1 MYTITIYDYGY
12 AEEQRMEERNDQVQP
27 EQTEQSAPATPEQTK
42 QEPVRGW
49 EAMSLLHDLVYLLA
63 ILTIVFTFFIRLV
76 AVSGSSM
83 YPTLVDKDYLVLE
96 SNFLYRDVKAGD
108 IVVLKTDYFN
118 EPIVKRVIAT
128 GGQTIDIDFAQG
140 IVYVDGVALEEA
152 YINEPTY
159 KSYLEY
165 GMGLDYPVTVP
176 EGSVFVMGDNRNE
189 SADSR
194 FAPVGCVPESQISVR
209 ALLIVVPGNQTD
221 KEGNITGGRVWSRIG
236 AVS

>member
-1 MYTITIYDYGY
+1 MD
-12 AEEQRMEERNDQVQP
+12 ERN
-27 EQTEQSAPATPEQTK
+27 EQLE
-42 QEPVRGW
+42 QEPVSGQPAEQTADKKADNGW
-49 EAMSLLHDLVYLLA
+49 EALSLLHDLVYMLA
-63 ILTIVFTFFIRLV
+63 VVTILFTFFFRLV
-76 AVSGSSM
+76 AVDGSSM

-96 SNFLYRDVKAGD
+96 SNFLYRDVKQGD
-108 IVVLKTDYFN
+108 IVVLKVDYFE

-128 GGQTIDIDFAQG
+128 GGQTVDIDFDQG
-140 IVYVDGVALEEA
+140 IVYVDGTALEED

-176 EGSVFVMGDNRNE
+176 EDSVFVMGDNRNE

-194 FAPVGCVPESQISVR
+194 FAPVGCVPESQISGR
-209 ALLIVVPGNQTD
+209 ALLIVLPGQQTD
-221 KEGNITGGRVWSRIG
+221 KEGSVTGGRVWSRIG

>member
-1 MYTITIYDYGY
+1 M
-12 AEEQRMEERNDQVQP
+12 EEQNEKL
-27 EQTEQSAPATPEQTK
+27 QTGQAEPPAPDEK
-42 QEPVRGW
+42 KRGSGW
-49 EAMSLLHDLVYLLA
+49 EALSLLHDLVYLLA
-63 ILTIVFTFFIRLV
+63 IVTILFTFFFRLV

-96 SNFLYRDVKAGD
+96 SNFLYRNVKAGD
-108 IVVLKTDYFN
+108 IVVLKTDYFE

-128 GGQTIDIDFAQG
+128 GGQTVDIDFTQG
-140 IVYVDGVALEEA
+140 IVYVDGVPLEED

-159 KSYLEY
+159 KSYIEY

-194 FAPVGCVPESQISVR
+194 FAPVGCVPESQISGR
-209 ALLIVVPGNQTD
+209 ALLIVLPGSQTD
-221 KEGNITGGRVWSRIG
+221 KEGNIIGNRVWSRIG